1 MKHLIIFGM
10 VAIIASAEFATAPH
24 LLGQEADIKKLNEAR
39 VEAAKKAHALAIDL
53 YKSGNEL
60 KPEEVY
66 TWSVRWLKAQQD
78 LDGKESDRLVAL
90 KDHFQRMKDLG
101 KLVEAMVKAGVSGTR
116 DSAAAQYYV
125 AEAEVW
131 FVQAQPS
138 VKKDSKQSK

>member
-1 MKHLIIFGM
+1 MKNFIHFGI
-10 VAIIASAEFATAPH
+10 VAIIVCAEFAAAPY
-24 LLGQEADIKKLNEAR
+24 LLGQEADIKKLNQTR
-39 VEAAKKAHALAIDL
+39 VEAAKKAHAVTMLS
-53 YKSGNEL
+53 YKAGNEL

-78 LDGKESDRLVAL
+78 LAGKEADHLVAL

-101 KLVEAMVKAGVSGTR
+101 KLVEAMVKGGASGKK

-131 FVQAQPS
+131 FVQAQPPG
-138 VKKDSKQSK
+138 KKDSTKSK